1 MDLDSIE
8 LYVLDATRRLDVE
21 DVFDYPQGLG
31 AALLFS
37 SYDETLYCTFQTGS
51 SSRVT
56 ADLLD
61 ELPALLVTHTE
72 APANLYCVTPAPF
85 PKKEMPLSA
94 HEQAKRLPRAS
105 FESSSGTRNA

>member
-1 MDLDSIE
+1 MIYFCKALSTSSPAEVIDKYVFSSAYNHNANLSSIE
-8 LYVLDATRRLDVE
+8 QQPAVLDWFLA
-21 DVFDYPQGLG
+21 G
-31 AALLFS
+31 
-37 SYDETLYCTFQTGS
+37 YCTFQTGS
-51 SSRVT
+51 LSRVT

-94 HEQAKRLPRAS
+94 HE
-105 FESSSGTRNA
+105 